1 MEVFIEVDQFP
12 SGGDG
17 RVCQVEERDGF
28 LDKVRLG
35 AERVSQMY
43 YRLLVVVSDDELKS
57 GRYLAESLGIRRVNV
72 GEKLGEE
79 LLEVPARRRPLKVAG
94 LLEDV
99 LDDAEDDGVL
109 LDHIGILFEESLKVE
124 PLRLLRSIS
133 RRRLVIV
140 MWSGEVEA
148 GNLVY
153 GVPGHPEYR
162 SYSARDVALIRLS

>member
-1 MEVFIEVDQFP
+1 M
-12 SGGDG
+12 
-17 RVCQVEERDGF
+17 EERDG
-28 LDKVRLG
+28 LLKRIRLG
-35 AERVSQMY
+35 AERASQMY
-43 YRLLVVVSDDELKS
+43 YRLLVVVSDDEVRS
-57 GRYLAESLGIRRVNV
+57 GRRIGEGLGIRRVNV

-94 LLEDV
+94 LLEDL

-109 LDHIGILFEESLKVE
+109 LDHIEILFEESLKVE
-124 PLRLLRSIS
+124 PLTLLRSVS
-133 RRRLVIV
+133 RRRLVVV